1 MMHGGQSLQDRL
13 VAARYALAGQGLAR
27 IVCKAATEEPIA
39 PKKKHLDYLLQC
51 TNEPNV
57 SIPQMA
63 NFLIER
69 TQHSSWVVVFKAL
82 VTVHHLMCYGNE
94 RFLQY
99 FASSN
104 CTFQLSN
111 FTDKSGAQGYDMSTF
126 IRRYSKYLNEKAVAY
141 RSVAFDFC
149 KVKRGK
155 EDGTLRTM
163 NAEKLLKTVPALQNQ
178 LDALLEFDCTS
189 SDLINPVIKA
199 CFMLLFRDLIR
210 LFACYNDGI
219 INLLEKY
226 FDMNKKHCREALDI
240 YKKFLIRMDRVAEF
254 LKVAENI
261 GIDKGDIPDL
271 TKAPSSL
278 LESLE
283 QHLATLEGKKTSSAG
298 ETRLNTYLQN
308 AVFALSSTSTA
319 FGTAGGTEG
328 QEVNGFKPDEY
339 LRKTAEEGVA
349 ALKDWKDSDTA
360 DNWKNTQNGTVPNL
374 SSKTNPFLVSPA
386 TDTLLPTSDHE
397 KIVDL
402 FSTTDGPVSESNLG
416 KASDEL
422 LGFSINPFADSLMNN
437 NESQQN
443 SLFAPFGTN
452 GVSASTTAPSASVD
466 LFATDD
472 SFAAVFG
479 KASSEAAAPV
489 STNITTASPEHS
501 TKGGGLMLPV
511 ADTYGRSASPSPT
524 AELMKGAGTTPI
536 LSHPP
541 EPAFG
546 EQVDHLDEFSAP
558 EAGMSA
564 DLVWGDSTKPGRPSP
579 SPDVNPFGTS
589 FEPSS
594 SLPAAMA
601 ATKVSFQPEHKADL
615 FSMDDADFGFGDK
628 TSQPPPITDTT
639 PTTTP
644 APTAPP
650 PSPFGSWD
658 MPSSTGGGVTNV
670 DVHSQPSLHTVPVT
684 SSLFQ
689 ESTKSSALDD
699 LNFTIQNVM
708 SKPSAASSS
717 TPGLSS
723 PFLGGSRPSAQ
734 SASPI
739 VASPIFGSPLSSSM
753 PRLDS
758 PGLVGAHASPTPPS
772 GLSSPAKSVTGGG
785 SAASGFD
792 LFGDVLQPQPVAG
805 GTRIPQSTVPET
817 KKTQPPP
824 KGIVKGDLDSS
835 LASLAQNLDI
845 SGPSKQQKFGGHQWG
860 SPKPSSKTSV
870 ASTVGG
876 GGWVGPSSGMSANAG
891 WGSPQHNYQP
901 MGGTGQFGSG
911 GTGTM
916 SNSFPQQ
923 PMSNIQQQNFGMG
936 GVMRPQIV
944 PSGMGMGTGMSM
956 SMGMGVTQPKQPLG
970 MFGGIQPQQPMGSLQ
985 TSSKPPSSDT
995 IDLFGAL

>member
-349 ALKDWKDSDTA
+349 ALKHDSPFMWEQPRWTDLDWKDSDTA

-524 AELMKGAGTTPI
+524 AELMKGA
-536 LSHPP
+536 
-541 EPAFG
+541 
-546 EQVDHLDEFSAP
+546 
-558 EAGMSA
+558 
-564 DLVWGDSTKPGRPSP
+564 
-579 SPDVNPFGTS
+579 
-589 FEPSS
+589 
-594 SLPAAMA
+594 
-601 ATKVSFQPEHKADL
+601 
-615 FSMDDADFGFGDK
+615 
-628 TSQPPPITDTT
+628 
-639 PTTTP
+639 
-644 APTAPP
+644 
-650 PSPFGSWD
+650 
-658 MPSSTGGGVTNV
+658 
-670 DVHSQPSLHTVPVT
+670 
-684 SSLFQ
+684 
-689 ESTKSSALDD
+689 
-699 LNFTIQNVM
+699 
-708 SKPSAASSS
+708 
-717 TPGLSS
+717 
-723 PFLGGSRPSAQ
+723 
-734 SASPI
+734 
-739 VASPIFGSPLSSSM
+739 
-753 PRLDS
+753 
-758 PGLVGAHASPTPPS
+758 
-772 GLSSPAKSVTGGG
+772 
-785 SAASGFD
+785 GFD

>member
-1 MMHGGQSLQDRL
+1 
-13 VAARYALAGQGLAR
+13 
-27 IVCKAATEEPIA
+27 
-39 PKKKHLDYLLQC
+39 
-51 TNEPNV
+51 
-57 SIPQMA
+57 MA

-189 SDLINPVIKA
+189 SDLINPVIKS

-278 LESLE
+278 LDSLE
-283 QHLATLEGKKTSSAG
+283 QHLATLEGKKATSAG

-319 FGTAGGTEG
+319 FGTVGGSES
-328 QEVNGFKPDEY
+328 QEVNGFKPDDY
-339 LRKTAEEGVA
+339 LRKIAEEGAA
-349 ALKDWKDSDTA
+349 ALKHDSPFMWEQPSWTDLDWKDSDTTG
-360 DNWKNTQNGTVPNL
+360 NWRNTQNGALPNL
-374 SSKTNPFLVSPA
+374 SSKTNPFLASPA
-386 TDTLLPTSDHE
+386 TDTLPAASDHE

-402 FSTTDGPVSESNLG
+402 FSLSITEGHVSESNLE
-416 KASDEL
+416 KASDDL
-422 LGFSINPFADSLMNN
+422 LGLSVNPFADSLMNN
-437 NESQQN
+437 NESQQS

-452 GVSASTTAPSASVD
+452 GVLASTTAPSASID

-479 KASSEAAAPV
+479 NASSIVAAPA
-489 STNITTASPEHS
+489 STNITTTSPEHS

-511 ADTYGRSASPSPT
+511 ADIYGRSASPSPT

-546 EQVDHLDEFSAP
+546 EQVDHLEECAAP
-558 EAGMSA
+558 EADMSA
-564 DLVWGDSTKPGRPSP
+564 DMVWGDSTKPSGPSP
-579 SPDVNPFGTS
+579 APDVNPFGSS

-594 SLPAAMA
+594 SLPATMA
-601 ATKVSFQPEHKADL
+601 ATKVPYRSEQKADL
-615 FSMDDADFGFGDK
+615 FSMDDADFGFGET
-628 TSQPPPITDTT
+628 TSQPPPIMDTT

-658 MPSSTGGGVTNV
+658 IPSSTGGGVSNL
-670 DVHSQPSLHTVPVT
+670 DLHSQPPLHAVPVT

-689 ESTKSSALDD
+689 ESSKSSALDD
-699 LNFTIQNVM
+699 LNFTIQKVM
-708 SKPSAASSS
+708 NKPSAAPPSS

-723 PFLGGSRPSAQ
+723 PFFGGSRPSAQ
-734 SASPI
+734 SASP
-739 VASPIFGSPLSSSM
+739 VGASPVIGSPLSSSM

-785 SAASGFD
+785 SVASGFD

-805 GTRIPQSTVPET
+805 GAKIPQSTVPDT
-817 KKTQPPP
+817 KRTQPPS

-845 SGPSKQQKFGGHQWG
+845 SGPGKQQKFGGHQWG

-870 ASTVGG
+870 ASTVTGGG
-876 GGWVGPSSGMSANAG
+876 GGWAGPSSGISANTG
-891 WGSPQHNYQP
+891 WGSPQHSYQP
-901 MGGTGQFGSG
+901 MGSAGQFGSG
-911 GTGTM
+911 GTGM
-916 SNSFPQQ
+916 MGNSFPQQ
-923 PMSNIQQQNFGMG
+923 PKSGIPQQNFGIG
-936 GVMRPQIV
+936 GVMRPPMV
-944 PSGMGMGTGMSM
+944 SPGMGMGTGMSM
-956 SMGMGVTQPKQPLG
+956 SMGMGVTQPQQPVG
-970 MFGGIQPQQPMGSLQ
+970 MFGGIQPQRPVGSLQ
-985 TSSKPPSSDT
+985 SSSKPPSSDT